1 MPEARDAIGQRT
13 GRQGDL
19 SMATER
25 FDWIDPYPAR
35 TLPRLR
41 QVLDAPLTHGR
52 WYALVDM
59 GFSPTLREALAALN
73 PDGAVI
79 ALYEGVYDGDGL
91 LEISPCVTP
100 LPDDAAHRAEVC
112 AGLLRETDGRPMLS
126 VLRAAHGLD
135 ALVAHL
141 RGQMEARAADD
152 EAFLVRFADTRCVP
166 TWAGVLTPAQR
177 ARFFCGHRCVV
188 AVRSR
193 GFACRARC
201 RARGQRDRDG
211 GRRRRAVSPRRRADC
226 RAQARVEDR
235 HAAFSRAPAAGKL
248 RTIDGDAL
256 AGLRVRERSV
266 GEGGRAAVGGRA
278 AGARCA
284 RGGGMA
290 RAGRSVGLGGAGGT

>member
-13 GRQGDL
+13 GGQGDL

-152 EAFLVRFADTRCVP
+152 EAFLVRLADTRCVP

-177 ARFFCGHRCVV
+177 ARFFAGIDAWWLFDRAASLVELDV
-188 AVRSR
+188 APAGSETAT
-193 GFACRARC
+193 GA
-201 RARGQRDRDG
+201 DDG
-211 GRRRRAVSPRRRADC
+211 EPYRLDGEQIAAL
-226 RAQARVEDR
+226 R
-235 HAAFSRAPAAGKL
+235 HASK
-248 RTIDGDAL
+248 IDTL
-256 AGLRVRERSV
+256 LFHVRQRPESF
-266 GEGGRAAVGGRA
+266 GRLTATPSQAYACVSEA
-278 AGARCA
+278 WAKEDVPPSAGARQA
-284 RGGGMA
+284 LDA
-290 RAGRSVGLGGAGGT
+290 LEAAGWLVPAEVSA

>member
-152 EAFLVRFADTRCVP
+152 EAFLVRLADTRCVP

-177 ARFFCGHRCVV
+177 ARFL
-188 AVRSR
+188 
-193 GFACRARC
+193 RA
-201 RARGQRDRDG
+201 
-211 GRRRRAVSPRRRADC
+211 SM
-226 RAQARVEDR
+226 
-235 HAAFSRAPAAGKL
+235 
-248 RTIDGDAL
+248 
-256 AGLRVRERSV
+256 
-266 GEGGRAAVGGRA
+266 
-278 AGARCA
+278 
-284 RGGGMA
+284 RGGGSIA
-290 RAGRSVGLGGAGGT
+290 RLRLSSSMSRPRAARPRRGPTTASRIASTASRLPRSGTRRRSTRCFFTCASGRKASDD